1 MSSNYRI
8 LPIFGGSG
16 LNPSDYYTKEEINQM
31 LGDLESVSYEV
42 VESLPETGES
52 NVIYL
57 LQTAGQGTDTYQ
69 QWIWTNNEWV
79 CIGDTSVDLSN
90 YATLQYVDSAV
101 SSIPTV
107 QGVRGFQGVTGET
120 GLQGADGVQ
129 GYTGLQGSNGAD
141 GLQGA
146 KGATGL
152 QGADGIQGATGLQ
165 GSEGAQGA
173 TGETGL
179 QGADGIQGYT
189 GLQGS
194 VGETGAQGTT
204 GATGIQG
211 TDGRDGTDGLQ
222 GYIGL
227 QGYTGVGL
235 QGATGAQGTMGI
247 QGPAGRDGSGGGA
260 DITYINNMT
269 QEELID
275 FYNNYMLGD
284 IIDYLP
290 LYVDTFPVVE
300 IFDQAEEYN
309 NEEVEVVWLG
319 CEPYIEPS
327 EDSANVG
334 LVFYKVYPDG
344 TTDDGAVLE
353 GVLVTVTGLQNALQ
367 DISGIQGIQGAMGLQ
382 GETGAQGAT
391 GANGADGLQ
400 GYIGIQGAAG
410 SNGIDGLQ
418 GYTGAQGA
426 DGKDGIDGL
435 QGYIGIQG
443 FEGIQ
448 GFTGET
454 GEQGVQGIAGS
465 NGADGLQG
473 YTGFQGIQGADGG
486 AGMKRVDLLEMDTQE
501 LIDFH
506 DDYIANMATIDD
518 IWYGQYKVV
527 GAEAVT
533 PQEGNRNTRSVILWV
548 YLYLSPWVSD
558 GNIPNELTQRYVILK
573 PDGSLDETE
582 FGVSLDDGG
591 GSYSPTDVSAM
602 TQQELADFYDAYV
615 NGGVAI
621 THYLPLYYEN
631 YPITDH
637 YTNAEEVDGE
647 EVSVVYLVY
656 EVNTYEGDS
665 EDHAYVS
672 QQYFKI
678 YPDGTTLDGSFEGD
692 FVTVTGLQNA
702 LQDISGGQGI
712 QGIQGTDGLQGYIG
726 IQGLNGS
733 NGTNGLQGIQGVAG
747 VDGNVSSNT
756 VELQFILED
765 NSMVNYE
772 VYIRQ

>member
-1 MSSNYRI
+1 MSNTRI
-8 LPIFGGSG
+8 LPLFGGSG
-16 LNPSDYYTKEEINQM
+16 LNPSNYYTKEEINQM

-57 LQTAGQGTDTYQ
+57 LQTAGQGTDIYQ
-69 QWIWTNNEWV
+69 QWIWTNNQWV

-90 YATLQYVDSAV
+90 YATLQYVDESIAN
-101 SSIPTV
+101 IPTV
-107 QGVRGFQGVTGET
+107 QGVRGFQGVMGET

-129 GYTGLQGSNGAD
+129 GYTGLQGSNGAT

-204 GATGIQG
+204 GETGLQG
-211 TDGRDGTDGLQ
+211 ADGRDGTDGLQ

-269 QEELID
+269 QEQLID

-290 LYVDTFPVVE
+290 LYVDTLPVVE
-300 IFDQAEEYN
+300 HFTQPEEYN
-309 NEEVEVVWLG
+309 NEEVDVVWLG
-319 CEPYIEPS
+319 YEPYIEPS

-334 LVFYKVYPDG
+334 LLFYKVYPDG
-344 TTDDGAVLE
+344 NVDDNAILE

-367 DISGIQGIQGAMGLQ
+367 DISGGIQGVQGAMGLQ

-486 AGMKRVDLLEMDTQE
+486 AGMERVDLLEMDTQE

-506 DDYIANMATIDD
+506 DDYIAEMATIDD

-527 GAEAVT
+527 GAEAVEQ
-533 PQEGNRNTRSVILWV
+533 QEGNRNTRSALPVWV
-548 YLYLSPWVSD
+548 YLYLSPWVSEVNNTD
-558 GNIPNELTQRYVILK
+558 DLTQPYVILK
-573 PDGSLDETE
+573 PDGSLEETN
-582 FGVSLDDGG
+582 FLVVLDSGG

-615 NGGVAI
+615 NDTI
-621 THYLPLYYEN
+621 SNYLPLYNEN

-637 YTNAEEVDGE
+637 WTNFEEYNNEEVD
-647 EVSVVYLVY
+647 VVYLVY

-665 EDHAYVS
+665 EDTAYAS

-678 YPDGTTLDGSFEGD
+678 YPDGTTDYGSFDAEL
-692 FVTVTGLQNA
+692 VTVTGLQNA

-733 NGTNGLQGIQGVAG
+733 NGTDGFQGIQGVAG
-747 VDGNVSSNT
+747 IDGNVSSNT